1 LNYIARF
8 LTVGLCI
15 VSACSSEDSKKSND
29 GGGEN
34 TGSGGVTSAPND
46 SMTSGSG
53 GASANG
59 SGGHQAIG
67 TGGSGQGGTS
77 GGSGGAMGAAG
88 GGPDVTNVGVV
99 PMVTAKDTVG
109 DFTYQ
114 EVAGAVCRDGSP
126 AGYYLKKGKSK
137 NLMIFLNGGG
147 VCFDDFFCGINPA
160 NVDQSLPGETLF
172 GATLDQISS
181 SLMSVRQTPP
191 EEGIFQS
198 DPTNPVS
205 DWTQVFVPYCT
216 GDVYAGT
223 THDAPVTT
231 STMGLPPQ
239 QFVGYTN
246 LGLFYQT
253 LAADFGGSEKVL
265 LTGSSAGGFGTLLN
279 FDRTADFFKNSKVYA
294 LTDSG
299 IPFRDQ
305 FMEPCMQKEW
315 RELWG
320 LDKILPKDC
329 KGCFNADGGGLA
341 QGLGDYIFKQKYKG
355 RMLGGGLSSTQDQ
368 VIKLFFSAGL
378 ENCTTDTASEAI
390 AAFTGLGSYPED
402 RYPAGLKDFVE
413 NVAGDSVGYY
423 AISEDGINDLH
434 QHLFRQRFYEDN
446 GVGKTIAAWLGD
458 LLNDQPERLGS
469 FDGAGAPAVDGG
481 TPSGDAGLFGP

>member
-1 LNYIARF
+1 MNYSSRF
-8 LTVGLCI
+8 LTVGFCVL
-15 VSACSSEDSKKSND
+15 SACSSGKDSSSND
-29 GGGEN
+29 GEDAGGIGGT
-34 TGSGGVTSAPND
+34 TGAPIGMMSGTGGS
-46 SMTSGSG
+46 SMHGT
-53 GASANG
+53 
-59 SGGHQAIG
+59 GGHAGSG
-67 TGGSGQGGTS
+67 TGGSGTGGMTA
-77 GGSGGAMGAAG
+77 GTGGAPSAMNGGPNVDHAGMVPKVTTGDMAAG
-88 GGPDVTNVGVV
+88 FV
-99 PMVTAKDTVG
+99 
-109 DFTYQ
+109 YQ
-114 EVAGAVCRDGSP
+114 EVEGALCRDGSP
-126 AGYYLKKGKSK
+126 AGYYLKKGTSK

-172 GATLDQISS
+172 GATLDQISA
-181 SLMSVRQTPP
+181 SLMPVRQTPP

-198 DPTNPVS
+198 DPSNPVS

-223 THDAPVTT
+223 THDAPVIT
-231 STMGLPPQ
+231 STMDMPPQ

-253 LAADFGGSEKVL
+253 LAADYGDSEKVL

-279 FDRTADFFKNSKVYA
+279 YDRTSDFFNHSKVYA
-294 LTDSG
+294 ITDSG

-305 FMEPCMQKEW
+305 YLEPCLQKQW
-315 RELWG
+315 RDLWG
-320 LDKILPKDC
+320 IDKILPKDC

-355 RMLGGGLSSTQDQ
+355 RMLGGGLSGTQDQ

-378 ENCTTDTASEAI
+378 ENCTTDTASEAV
-390 AAFTGLGSYPED
+390 ASFTGLGSYPED
-402 RYPAGLKDFVE
+402 RYPAGLKDFVDG
-413 NVAGDSVGYY
+413 VAGDSVGYY

-446 GVGKTIAAWLGD
+446 GVGKTIAQWVGD
-458 LLNDQPERLGS
+458 LLKDQPERLGS
-469 FDGAGAPAVDGG
+469 FDGAATG
-481 TPSGDAGLFGP
+481 GDAGVPIEDGGLFGP